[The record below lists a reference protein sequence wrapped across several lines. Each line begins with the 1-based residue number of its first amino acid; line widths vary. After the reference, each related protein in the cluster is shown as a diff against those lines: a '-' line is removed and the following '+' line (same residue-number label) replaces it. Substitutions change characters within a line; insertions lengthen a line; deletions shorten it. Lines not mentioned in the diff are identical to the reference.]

1 MAEHDDSRSCPRRTE
16 APGAEV
22 CYLAVMRERT
32 KNVVGWGTVLWGI
45 LFTGCASNPVAP
57 FDSFKDA
64 PIVAYRLQN
73 YEPPPQVA
81 AAPAAPGQIPGLPPE
96 IQKWLQAGAQML
108 PPGLLPGLGVPAAP
122 TPAVDNTPRFH
133 NFRVLGM
140 PANVIDS
147 RLRDELI
154 AIFGFEKNFDD
165 THGSCVY
172 AEFGFS
178 FARIGQPP
186 ADVLVS
192 LSCDQVQAQ
201 NFLWPHRSTG
211 LTSDSATRIVKV
223 SQAIFVG
230 G

>member
-1 MAEHDDSRSCPRRTE
+1 MLLLT
-16 APGAEV
+16 
-22 CYLAVMRERT
+22 LMRERT
-32 KNVVGWGTVLWGI
+32 KDVLVCVGLVLASVGA
-45 LFTGCASNPVAP
+45 GCASNPVAP

-64 PIVAYRLQN
+64 PITAYRLQN
-73 YEPPPQVA
+73 YEPPPMQA
-81 AAPAAPGQIPGLPPE
+81 TAPGQIPGLPPE
-96 IQKWLQAGAQML
+96 IQKWLQAGATML
-108 PPGLLPGLGVPAAP
+108 PPGLLPGLGIPAAP
-122 TPAVDNTPRFH
+122 GPTVDNVPRFH

-154 AIFGFEKNFDD
+154 NIFGFAKNFDD

-172 AEFGFS
+172 AEFGYS

-211 LTSDSATRIVKV
+211 LTSDSATRIIKV

>member
-1 MAEHDDSRSCPRRTE
+1 
-16 APGAEV
+16 
-22 CYLAVMRERT
+22 MRERT
-32 KNVVGWGTVLWGI
+32 KNFVGGAVVLLAVG
-45 LFTGCASNPVAP
+45 FAGCASNPVAP

-64 PIVAYRLQN
+64 PITAYRLQN
-73 YEPPPQVA
+73 YEPPPPVA
-81 AAPAAPGQIPGLPPE
+81 ATASPAQIPGMPPE
-96 IQKWLQAGAQML
+96 IQKWLSVGASML
-108 PPGLLPGLGVPAAP
+108 PPGLLPGLGGTPAPAA
-122 TPAVDNTPRFH
+122 VDTVPRFH

-140 PANVIDS
+140 PANVIDGK
-147 RLRDELI
+147 LRDELI
-154 AIFGFEKNFDD
+154 SIFGFEKNFDD

-192 LSCDQVQAQ
+192 LSCDQVQSQ

-211 LTSDSATRIVKV
+211 LTSDSSQRIIKV
-223 SQAIFVG
+223 SQAIFIG